1 MKDNNRQWCLFLMSM
16 GLLFIILSPNV
27 SNGIVMIIGGLII
40 ILISIILLRRNKL
53 RGKDKKK

>member
-1 MKDNNRQWCLFLMSM
+1 MSM